1 MNWQLHY
8 GDALSV
14 LRAMPEASVH
24 CVVSSPPYFGLRD
37 YGTGSWEG
45 GDPACEHKLRVK
57 PRNDTTGSGVDKGRF
72 SVSRGEQPLKAA
84 SLDPRQ
90 DMSTCR
96 ACGAVRVDKQIGL
109 ETTPEAFVRALVEVF
124 AECRRV
130 LRDNGVLW
138 MNLGDSY
145 ANDGKWGGHT
155 GGKHV
160 KALHCSPIGRNKKYT
175 GLKPKDLIGIPWMA
189 AFALR
194 TDGWFLRSDVIWHKP
209 NPMPESIKDRPTK
222 AHEMVF
228 LLSKASRYWYD
239 ADAIR
244 EKYAASTLK
253 QFEQPYDGEA
263 TKDYDANGVQ
273 NPSGVKARIVAR
285 ARDKQAGH
293 GRRHAGFN
301 DRWDESVAEYAGKH
315 SAADED
321 SAGRRMLASVKA
333 ARDAG
338 ADHDNPFGGANARSV
353 WSIPTEPSPYEH
365 FAVMPKALARRC
377 IVSGCPAGG
386 VVLDPFAGMATTG
399 VVALEEGRSFVGIE
413 LNPKYHAAARERLA
427 GVAPLLAQEIA

>member
-1 MNWQLHY
+1 MSLPQHWTLHN

-14 LRAMPEASVH
+14 LRTLPDASVNC
-24 CVVSSPPYFGLRD
+24 CVTSPPYFNLRD
-37 YGTGSWEG
+37 YGHE
-45 GDPACEHKLRVK
+45 E
-57 PRNDTTGSGVDKGRF
+57 
-72 SVSRGEQPLKAA
+72 
-84 SLDPRQ
+84 
-90 DMSTCR
+90 
-96 ACGAVRVDKQIGL
+96 QIGM
-109 ETTPEAFVRALVEVF
+109 EESPAAFVAALVSVF
-124 AECRRV
+124 AEVRRV
-130 LRDNGVLW
+130 LRDDGVLW

-145 ANDGKWGGHT
+145 AGSWGAQSREHA
-155 GGKHV
+155 GKHAPNV
-160 KALHCSPIGRNKKYT
+160 SAISANQVRAAGRRLSGT
-175 GLKPKDLIGIPWMA
+175 GSIPADSGLKPKDLIGVPWMA

-194 TDGWFLRSDVIWHKP
+194 ADGWFLRSDVVWHKP
-209 NPMPESIKDRPTK
+209 NPMPESIQDRPTK

-228 LLSKASRYWYD
+228 LLSKSARYWYD

-244 EKYAASTLK
+244 EKYALSTLK

-263 TKDYDANGVQ
+263 TKDYGAAGVQ
-273 NPSGVKARIVAR
+273 NPSGVKARIVAK
-285 ARDKQAGH
+285 ARDKQSQH
-293 GRRHAGFN
+293 GNRRYSGFN

-315 SAADED
+315 AGADPQ
-321 SAGRRMLASVKA
+321 SAGRRMLANVKA

-353 WSIPTEPSPYEH
+353 WTIPTEPSPYEH

-377 IVSGCPAGG
+377 IIAGCPAGG

-427 GVAPLLAQEIA
+427 GVAPLLATEVAS